1 MGALHE
7 ASKAAKRKATR
18 RKNEAHGRDSQVGI
32 ESIETGMQLLAA
44 FVKLGGRSHQLKVLA
59 SATGMP
65 PSKAHRYLVSLI
77 RMGFI
82 ERDAGTGHYR
92 LGPQCIELGAAA
104 LGAMDAFALSVEV
117 MLELLNELD
126 HTMILSVWGTS
137 SPVILRVEE
146 SDRLISV
153 SFRVGRSLP
162 LLASAS
168 GQLFS
173 AFLPRPTIEP
183 LLQAEIRN
191 NKRKDRG
198 HLIRSMA
205 EAERL
210 LADVRSRGLAR
221 MAGTLTPGINAIAA
235 PIFDYRGYP
244 ATTIT
249 ALGPAHSFDYQ
260 WNGKIAEA
268 LRRKTRDLSR
278 KLGYTRSTASHQP
291 ISGDHR

>member
-1 MGALHE
+1 MK
-7 ASKAAKRKATR
+7 ASKTAKRKITKH
-18 RKNEAHGRDSQVGI
+18 KNKAHGRSNQAGI
-32 ESIETGMQLLAA
+32 ESIETGIRLLAA
-44 FVKLGGRSHQLKVLA
+44 FVGLDGHSHQLKVLA
-59 SATGMP
+59 NAAGMP

-77 RMGFI
+77 RVGFVD
-82 ERDAGTGHYR
+82 RDASTGHYR

-104 LGAMDAFALSVEV
+104 LGAMDAFALSIEA
-117 MLELLNELD
+117 MLELLDELN

-173 AFLPRPTIEP
+173 AFLPRLTIEP

-191 NKRKDRG
+191 NKERG
-198 HLIRSMA
+198 EGPSIRSMV

-210 LADVRSRGLAR
+210 LAEVRSRGMAR

-260 WNGKIAEA
+260 WNGAVAES
-268 LRRKTRDLSR
+268 LRRKTTDLSR
-278 KLGYTRSTASHQP
+278 KLGYKPPRGDRQN
-291 ISGDHR
+291 ISGERP